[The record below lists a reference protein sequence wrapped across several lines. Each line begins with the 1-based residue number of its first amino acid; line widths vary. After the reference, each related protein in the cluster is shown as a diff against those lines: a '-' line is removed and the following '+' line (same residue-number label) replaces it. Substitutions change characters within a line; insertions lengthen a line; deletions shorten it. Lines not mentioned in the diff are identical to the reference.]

1 MTCRLCILK
10 GRPGH
15 PSLDPKKMIGALL
28 FARAAERAIR
38 VIQSGAGS
46 LSEQPEMGRPMRDDP
61 KRRELYLP
69 FGASAYVLRYQ
80 IETDTVV
87 IVRVRHGREV

>member
-1 MTCRLCILK
+1 MNIIWLPEARQDIERLFEFLIDVN
-10 GRPGH
+10 P
-15 PSLDPKKMIGALL
+15 
-28 FARAAERAIR
+28 RAAERAIR